1 MSWRLRVRSRIG
13 DLALDVALE
22 GAAGPVAL
30 VGPNGCGKTTLLRMI
45 AGARRPDEG
54 EIEVG
59 GSAVFSSAR
68 GIDVPCEARGV
79 GYVPQGFGLFPHLTV
94 LDNVAFG
101 VREGPPRR
109 RAAAARAM
117 AGRALAELDA
127 EALAERRPGT
137 LSGGEQQRVALARAL
152 IREPRILLLDEPLSA
167 LDAVARRSVR
177 RFLAERLRSLGR
189 PSIIVTHDVRDI
201 VALDAP
207 MHVLEGGRII
217 QSGRAEALR
226 AAPASDFVAE
236 LLAVEG

>member
-1 MSWRLRVRSRIG
+1 VSWRLRVRAQVG
-13 DLALDVALE
+13 ALALDVAIE
-22 GAAGPVAL
+22 GGDGPVAL

-59 GSAVFSSAR
+59 GVPVFSTAR
-68 GIDVPCEARGV
+68 ALDVPCEARGV
-79 GYVPQGFGLFPHLTV
+79 GYVPQGYGLFPHLSV

-101 VREGPPRR
+101 VREGQPRR
-109 RAAAARAM
+109 GREEARAL
-117 AGRALAELDA
+117 ARVALAELGA
-127 EALAERRPGT
+127 EALAERRPAT

-152 IREPRILLLDEPLSA
+152 IRRPRILLLDEPLSA

-177 RFLAERLRSLGR
+177 RFLAERLRALGR
-189 PSIIVTHDVRDI
+189 PSIIVTHDIRDI

-207 MHVLEGGRII
+207 IHVLEGGRII

-226 AAPASDFVAE
+226 AAPASEFVAE